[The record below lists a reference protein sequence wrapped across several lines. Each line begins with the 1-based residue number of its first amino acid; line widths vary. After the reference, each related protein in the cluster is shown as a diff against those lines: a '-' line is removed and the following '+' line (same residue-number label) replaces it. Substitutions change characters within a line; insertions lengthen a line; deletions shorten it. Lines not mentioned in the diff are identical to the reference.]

1 MKTKQETTVEAN
13 RSISKLLSQKRKL
26 ENSVEQKNWVWQQT
40 IEEHYGLATIDVKL
54 IASGH
59 YDRVIQ

>member
-1 MKTKQETTVEAN
+1 MRKQQETTMEAN
-13 RSISKLLSQKRKL
+13 HSISKLLAQKRKL
-26 ENSVEQKNWVWQQT
+26 ENSVERKNWVWQQT
-40 IEEHYGLATIDVKL
+40 IEEHYGLAAIDAKL

>member
-1 MKTKQETTVEAN
+1 MKTKQETTVEGN
-13 RSISKLLSQKRKL
+13 HSILKLLAEKRKL
-26 ENSVEQKNWVWQQT
+26 ENSVEHKNWVWQQT
-40 IEEHYGLATIDVKL
+40 LEEHYGLAAIDAKL